1 MILRGLDVMR
11 VVAGK
16 YRHRLI
22 SFPNDSHV
30 RPTKDRIREAL
41 FSALGDLEGL
51 NILDLYA
58 GSGAMGIEALS
69 RNALHATFVDNNSL
83 SIKVIK
89 ENIKSLGINNAEIL
103 YKNDLDA
110 LEMFKKENR
119 LFDLVILDPPYQEG
133 KYIEIISYLINNNL
147 LSNNARIVT
156 ECNYELDFNSL
167 DFKKIKTYHYGE
179 IIINVLYLSI

>member
-1 MILRGLDVMR
+1 
-11 VVAGK
+11 
-16 YRHRLI
+16 
-22 SFPNDSHV
+22 
-30 RPTKDRIREAL
+30 
-41 FSALGDLEGL
+41 
-51 NILDLYA
+51 
-58 GSGAMGIEALS
+58 MGIEALS

-110 LEMFKKENR
+110 LEMFKKENS

-167 DFKKIKTYHYGE
+167 SFKK
-179 IIINVLYLSI
+179 